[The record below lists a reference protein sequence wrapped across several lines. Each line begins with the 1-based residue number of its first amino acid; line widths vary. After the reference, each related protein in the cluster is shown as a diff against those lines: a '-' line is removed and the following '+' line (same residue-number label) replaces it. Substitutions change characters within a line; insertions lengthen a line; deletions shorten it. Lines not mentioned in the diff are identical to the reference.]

1 MIIVTLL
8 AAAALVTGALAGV
21 LALVVLAVHR
31 EDRGRLPG
39 RAPTRATA
47 AARHLMALRVSGAD
61 VPAAS
66 KSTAAG
72 TRGMP
77 TAGTSRTG
85 RR

>member
-8 AAAALVTGALAGV
+8 AAALVTGALAGV
-21 LALVVLAVHR
+21 LALVVLAIHR

-47 AARHLMALRVSGAD
+47 AARHLMGLRVSDASVPGAS
-61 VPAAS
+61 PEAR
-66 KSTAAG
+66 AG
-72 TRGMP
+72 TRGIRP
-77 TAGTSRTG
+77 AGTSGTG